1 VFKEELK
8 MVDDRNFLVDV
19 GIQDLPFPIRVMSKV
34 NPKGQHTV
42 ANISIRA
49 RIMDEFEARW
59 IDRFIQLVHYQREQ
73 IGTQTLK
80 ADINGY
86 LNKLNAESVIIDLKY
101 PYFVEKSTPV
111 SKEKCLVRYSC
122 IYSAKA
128 VSANSESKIYF
139 RMEIPCITTYP
150 GSDPDKPGGLFG
162 QLSHVIVEIETLK
175 EIYAEDLVE
184 FVDNHALSPIYSF
197 LSKKDQSF
205 IIQRVH
211 SEKKT
216 SVKMVDGIKKEL
228 AHHPGIDWYSVRC
241 ANFGML
247 HNYST
252 AIMTEKS
259 FWVPFNGYEQEI

>member
-1 VFKEELK
+1 

-19 GIQDLPFPIRVMSKV
+19 GIQDLPFPINVMSKV
-34 NPKGQHTV
+34 NPKGQPTV
-42 ANISIRA
+42 ANISVRA

-59 IDRFIQLVHYQREQ
+59 IDRFIQLVHYHREQ

-80 ADINGY
+80 ADISGY
-86 LNKLNAESVIIDLKY
+86 LNRLNAESVNMDFQY

-111 SKEKCLVRYSC
+111 SGEKCLVRYSC
-122 IYSAKA
+122 TYSAQA
-128 VSANSESKIYF
+128 VSTNSEPKIFF

-197 LSKKDQSF
+197 LSKEDQSF
-205 IIQRVH
+205 IIQKVH
-211 SEKKT
+211 SEKKS
-216 SVKMVDGIKKEL
+216 SVKMVDGIKNDL
-228 AHHPGIDWYSVRC
+228 SHHSGIDWYSVRC

-259 FWVPFNGYEQEI
+259 FWVPFGGYEQEI